1 MASVFP
7 GVKPKHILLQQERLI
22 THDKTWLPA
31 RLQPPKLTDS
41 IPYAVYLGQYEQYLA
56 ALRYMKARFLA
67 SRRAD
72 ATKRLVYSTRCEA
85 VVFAA
90 PDMQSRGAGS
100 FALRQAPSL
109 VFGTIEEHLA
119 DMSDASVPMPRP
131 GGPQT
136 PEPKVV
142 PIAPVFD
149 PTKKTTSEAKQQ
161 ARKAAKKAR
170 RKARRVAKAEEKTL
184 EMVKANAEKAKAET
198 TLIQAKDKL
207 IKAKARLAKGGA
219 KAVKTPKHVTPSKLR
234 RKERRA
240 LARQTATSAVSAP
253 PPPT

>member
-1 MASVFP
+1 MTSVFP

-72 ATKRLVYSTRCEA
+72 ATKRLVYHSRCES

-90 PDMQSRGAGS
+90 PDMQARGAGS

-119 DMSDASVPMPRP
+119 DMSDAQVPTPSY
-131 GGPQT
+131 GGPAPAT
-136 PEPKVV
+136 KVV

-184 EMVKANAEKAKAET
+184 ELVKANAEKAKAET

-207 IKAKARLAKGGA
+207 TKAKARLAKGGA
-219 KAVKTPKHVTPSKLR
+219 KAGQTPKHATPSKLR

-240 LARQTATSAVSAP
+240 LARKTATSAVSAP